1 MPFAM
6 GCFKKS
12 MRRKGQGQLFITMR
26 ISGMNYV
33 HKDDITPLECMRITE
48 LLILGSSGSDPYGPW
63 RRIVEHKLERH
74 FAQVL
79 CIIMNAYYEK
89 KDMLY
94 VWHEI
99 LAPVVLEKDYFNSR
113 NTNPAVPN
121 VRRIIC

>member
-1 MPFAM
+1 
-6 GCFKKS
+6 
-12 MRRKGQGQLFITMR
+12 
-26 ISGMNYV
+26 MNYV
-33 HKDDITPLECMRITE
+33 HKEDITPLECMRITE

-63 RRIVEHKLERH
+63 RRIVAHKWERH

>member
-1 MPFAM
+1 
-6 GCFKKS
+6 
-12 MRRKGQGQLFITMR
+12 
-26 ISGMNYV
+26 MNYV

-99 LAPVVLEKDYFNSR
+99 LAPIVLEKESKGR

-121 VRRIIC
+121 VKRIIC